1 MFRVDIRRLILVL
14 LTGLS
19 GTASGSELHKD
30 PTRPLDY
37 RVSVTTVELSLNA
50 ILHGGERRLAVING
64 QRLREGEV
72 IANSGGIRVV
82 SINDEAVLVDRS
94 GRQWRLKLNN
104 ESVRR

>member
-1 MFRVDIRRLILVL
+1 MRSL
-14 LTGLS
+14 LFALLAGLS
-19 GTASGSELHKD
+19 MTTLGSELQND

-37 RVSVTTVELSLNA
+37 RVSRATVELSLNA
-50 ILHGGERRLAVING
+50 ILRGGERRLAVING
-64 QRLREGEV
+64 QRLREGET

-82 SINDEAVLVDRS
+82 RINDDAVVVGQS

>member
-1 MFRVDIRRLILVL
+1 MAVLGNDI
-14 LTGLS
+14 
-19 GTASGSELHKD
+19 EKD

-37 RVSVTTVELSLNA
+37 RVSRASVELSLNA

-64 QRLREGEV
+64 QRLQEGDT

-82 SINDEAVLVDRS
+82 RINGDAVLVGQA

>member
-1 MFRVDIRRLILVL
+1 MYSVVVRSLSFALLASLSMAVLGNDI
-14 LTGLS
+14 
-19 GTASGSELHKD
+19 EKD

-37 RVSVTTVELSLNA
+37 RVSRASVELSLNA

-64 QRLREGEV
+64 QRLQEGDT

-82 SINDEAVLVDRS
+82 RINGDAVLLGQA

>member
-1 MFRVDIRRLILVL
+1 MCRVEIRSLILVL

-19 GTASGSELHKD
+19 VTVLANELQKD

-37 RVSVTTVELSLNA
+37 RVSGTTVELSLNA
-50 ILHGGERRLAVING
+50 ILHGGERRLVVING

-72 IANSGGIRVV
+72 IANSGGIHVV
-82 SINDEAVLVDRS
+82 SINDETVLVGQS